1 MGATKDRLREDL
13 TTAMRAKDDAAKS
26 TIRMMLAAI
35 RVDEV
40 AGDAKRELS
49 DAEELAVLTRE
60 MRKRVDSAET
70 YAAAGRGDLA
80 EREASEAEFISGY
93 LPAPL
98 TESELASLVDD
109 AIAALDEPP
118 TMKQMG
124 ALVKA
129 VSAQAEGRVEGKAI
143 AAMVRSRLS

>member
-1 MGATKDRLREDL
+1 MGATKDRLRQDL
-13 TTAMRAKDDAAKS
+13 AIAMRAKDDAAKG

-40 AGDAKRELS
+40 AGDAQRELS
-49 DAEELAVLTRE
+49 DAEELTVLTKE

-70 YAAAGRGDLA
+70 YAAAGRTDLA
-80 EREASEAEFISGY
+80 EQETSEAEFIAGY
-93 LPAPL
+93 LPALL
-98 TESELASLVDD
+98 TQQELAELVDGE
-109 AIAALDEPP
+109 IAALDEPQ

-129 VSAQAEGRVEGKAI
+129 VAAKAEGRAEGKAI

>member
-1 MGATKDRLREDL
+1 MGATKDRLRQDL
-13 TTAMRAKDDAAKS
+13 AIAMRAKDDAAKG

-40 AGDAKRELS
+40 AGDAQRELS
-49 DAEELAVLTRE
+49 DAEELTVLTKE

-70 YAAAGRGDLA
+70 YAAAGRTDLA
-80 EREASEAEFISGY
+80 EQETSEAEFIAGY

-98 TESELASLVDD
+98 TEQELTELVD
-109 AIAALDEPP
+109 AEIAALDDPP

-124 ALVKA
+124 TLVKA
-129 VSAQAEGRVEGKAI
+129 VAARAEGRAEGKAI

>member
-1 MGATKDRLREDL
+1 MGATKDRLRQDL
-13 TTAMRAKDDAAKS
+13 AIAMRAKDDAAKG

-40 AGDAKRELS
+40 AGDAQRELS
-49 DAEELAVLTRE
+49 DAEELTVLTKE

-70 YAAAGRGDLA
+70 YAAAGRTDLA
-80 EREASEAEFISGY
+80 EQETCEAEFIAGY

-98 TESELASLVDD
+98 TQQELAELVDGE
-109 AIAALDEPP
+109 IAALDEPP

-129 VSAQAEGRVEGKAI
+129 VAAKAEGRAEGKAI